1 MKTNRLLLLVPLAI
15 LGFSCTEPAT
25 HQKLVAADPLD
36 LWNEGPEKASILE
49 FIKTVTDETNLAF
62 IPVSDRVA
70 VTDMDGTFLVE
81 KPFPV
86 NMDVIIRLMNEQIAV
101 NSALAQKQPYKAIY
115 ENDWAYFDTLG
126 YKEDGIYSLLRNA
139 TAGYTEEQLSNYIL
153 NYYKTV
159 ADKRFNK
166 PYNQL
171 VYAPVVQLY
180 RYLQDNQFEIYIV
193 SGSDP
198 MFTRS
203 LCEKSAGIPVQNV
216 TGTTIL
222 TRWVETDSGSVF
234 IRENEIVKPI
244 NDEGGKAANILY
256 EVGKEP
262 VIAIGNS
269 PGDYPMLQYSKNS
282 PKNMQIIINH
292 DDSVREY
299 YYDKDIMSKMC
310 RENGWLEISMKNDFK
325 VVFNDN
331 LPK

>member
-1 MKTNRLLLLVPLAI
+1 MIMKTMRI
-15 LGFSCTEPAT
+15 LIFTIISLIMLGCAPSS
-25 HQKLVAADPLD
+25 HHNDKSVKDPLD

-49 FIKTVTDETNLAF
+49 FVQTVTDETNPAF

-86 NMDVIIRLMNEQIAV
+86 NMDVIVRLMIEQIAG
-101 NSALAQKQPYKAIY
+101 NPALAQKQPYKAIH

-139 TAGYTEEQLSNYIL
+139 TAGYTEEQLSNYIF

-159 ADKRFNK
+159 TDKRFNK

-171 VYAPVVQLY
+171 VFAPVVQLY
-180 RYLQDNQFEIYIV
+180 RYLQENQFEIYIV

-198 MFTRS
+198 QFTRT

-256 EVGKEP
+256 EIGKEP

-299 YYDKDIMSKMC
+299 YYDKDIMSKLC
-310 RENGWLEISMKNDFK
+310 KENGWLEVSMKNDFK
-325 VVFNDN
+325 LVFSE
-331 LPK
+331 

>member
-1 MKTNRLLLLVPLAI
+1 MKIRI
-15 LGFSCTEPAT
+15 LYF
-25 HQKLVAADPLD
+25 AALTLMVSGCELSPPKNDNTTRDPLD
-36 LWNEGPEKASILE
+36 LWNDGPAKTSILS
-49 FIKTVTDETNLAF
+49 FIKTVTDETNPSY

-70 VTDMDGTFLVE
+70 VTDMDGTFLLE
-81 KPFPV
+81 KPIPV
-86 NMDVIIRLMNEQIAV
+86 NMDVIIRLMMEQMAG
-101 NSALAQKQPYKAIY
+101 NPALAQKQPYKAVH

-139 TAGYTEEQLSNYIL
+139 TAGYTEDQYRDYIM
-153 NYYKTV
+153 NYYNTV
-159 ADKRFNK
+159 RDKRFDK

-171 VYAPVVQLY
+171 VFAPMVQLF
-180 RYLQDNQFEIYIV
+180 RYLQENQFGIYIV

-198 MFTRS
+198 MFTRT

-222 TRWVETDSGSVF
+222 TRWVETDTGSVF
-234 IRENEIVKPI
+234 VRVNEIVQPI
-244 NDEGGKAANILY
+244 NDEGGKAVNILY
-256 EVGKEP
+256 KVGKVP

-282 PKNMQIIINH
+282 HQSMQMIINH

-310 RENGWLEISMKNDFK
+310 SENGWHEISMKNDFK
-325 VVFNDN
+325 VIFNN
-331 LPK
+331 